1 MAETTPGTGT
11 EVRDWGQWTAQNGRN
26 LVVGAV
32 VVAALGAAFWW
43 YRVTQDRK
51 EAFASQA
58 LERAR
63 GAAESGNLPFAASE
77 LARVH
82 DRFVG
87 TRAGDQAAILLAQV
101 RLTQGQ
107 VAEGVNGL
115 QSFVAGRHADYVEAS
130 AYSLLGSGLED
141 QGKLREAADAY
152 RRASESARLDFLKA
166 GYLIDAGRVLAA
178 VGDTAGA
185 RAALGEVLEK
195 YGELDQSSEA
205 RVRMGELGGV
215 APPLPRTSRPRS

>member
-1 MAETTPGTGT
+1 MAETTPGTDT
-11 EVRDWGQWTAQNGRN
+11 EVRDWGQWMAQNGRN
-26 LVVGAV
+26 LAIGVVMV
-32 VVAALGAAFWW
+32 VALGAAFWW

-58 LERAR
+58 LEQARA
-63 GAAESGNLPFAASE
+63 AAESGNLPLAASD

-87 TRAGDQAAILLAQV
+87 TKAGDQAAILLAQV

-107 VAEGVNGL
+107 VAEAVNAL

-141 QGKLREAADAY
+141 QGRLREAADAY

-178 VGDTAGA
+178 ARDTAGA
-185 RAALGEVLEK
+185 RAVLAEVLEQ
-195 YGELDQSSEA
+195 YGQLDQSAEA

-215 APPLPRTSRPRS
+215 APPLPRASRARN